1 MITQTEVVDY
11 LKAVKV
17 GELRDL
23 ITTLEDELGVK
34 ASAPQMFIPQT
45 APEPVET
52 QTDFDV
58 VLLGYDESEPK
69 TKMSVIKAV
78 RKLTGLGL
86 KEAKEAV
93 ESAPYTI
100 GEALTKEAA
109 DELAASLREAF
120 GTVEV
125 R

>member
-1 MITQTEVVDY
+1 MITQTEVVGY
-11 LKAVKV
+11 LKAVKL

-23 ITTLEDELGVK
+23 ITALEDTLGVK
-34 ASAPQMFIPQT
+34 ASAPQMFIPQGGQ
-45 APEPVET
+45 EPVET
-52 QTDFDV
+52 QTEFDV
-58 VLLGYDESEPK
+58 VLLGYDESVPK

-86 KEAKEAV
+86 KEAKTAV

-109 DELAASLREAF
+109 DELAATLREAS